1 MSLKLCC
8 SLCCTPCMEYKSLHD
23 DCGECN
29 EIYEIT
35 IKYFDPILL
44 TENENTATTH
54 SKGNNKVLC
63 RDCWLHIKDFHEF
76 HQTVINS
83 RQTLQQQQQE
93 RQTVVQK
100 SPLQIKLE
108 EPEVS
113 IVSLNDNYDDYLDI
127 VIKND
132 AQDELNPI
140 DENDAKI
147 LDNIEDEEKPL
158 IELKRTH
165 NNINYNEIDSDN
177 EITKEVKEK
186 PKSRKGRKPKSAIKS
201 NKKSD
206 IDQTLDTIETNENNE
221 TTETLTSENKYLSK
235 AALEKAREFNDF
247 IAQWK
252 SILECDICNETF
264 SNYDSLN
271 FHFKNKHNIKC
282 YVKCCERK
290 FNRRCDLVGHIRVHV
305 NPETHKCDICG
316 KLSATKY
323 NLKLHKKF
331 VHERDKQFE
340 CKQCHKTFA
349 QNSNLERHLLTHVTG
364 SKDFKCEECGRAY
377 VLEVQLKSHI
387 KLVHSDNR
395 ICDQCG
401 KTLPSLGA
409 LKTHV
414 KEHHEIIEKPT
425 YPCDECG
432 TILGSRVSLKKHK
445 AAYHNDGTTV
455 YVCSICG
462 KVAPNERALM
472 NHRNYV
478 HVKERIHKCPHCD
491 KAFKRPKNLTEHIA
505 THTGEDLY
513 QCPHCPKTFKINTN
527 YHDHRKKAHP
537 VEWEQTRKNRLGK
550 QKIDFEKVETQ
561 IVL

>member
-8 SLCCTPCMEYKSLHD
+8 SLCCTPCMEYKSLHND
-23 DCGECN
+23 FGECN

-44 TENENTATTH
+44 TDNENTATTH
-54 SKGNNKVLC
+54 SKSNNKVLC

-76 HQTVINS
+76 YQTVINS
-83 RQTLQQQQQE
+83 RQTLQQQQE
-93 RQTVVQK
+93 RHIHK

-113 IVSLNDNYDDYLDI
+113 IDSLNENYDDYLDI

-132 AQDELNPI
+132 ATDELNPI
-140 DENDAKI
+140 DVYDVKV
-147 LDNIEDEEKPL
+147 LDNDGNDEKSL
-158 IELKRTH
+158 KELKRTH
-165 NNINYNEIDSDN
+165 NNINYSEIDNEN

-186 PKSRKGRKPKSAIKS
+186 PKSRRRRKPKSAIKS

-206 IDQTLDTIETNENNE
+206 IDQTLETTEKNE
-221 TTETLTSENKYLSK
+221 TTETLTPENKYLSK

-271 FHFKNKHNIKC
+271 FHFKNKHNTKC

-290 FNRRCDLVGHIRVHV
+290 FNRRCDLVAHIRIHV

-323 NLKLHKKF
+323 VLKLHKKY
-331 VHERDKQFE
+331 VHERFKQFE

-349 QNSNLERHLLTHVTG
+349 KNSTLERHLLTHVTG
-364 SKDFKCEECGRAY
+364 SKDFKCEICGRAY
-377 VLEVQLKSHI
+377 ILEVQLKSHI
-387 KLVHSDNR
+387 KLLHSDNR

-409 LKTHV
+409 LKTHI
-414 KEHHEIIEKPT
+414 KEHLDIIEKPT
-425 YPCDECG
+425 FPCDECG
-432 TILGSRVSLKKHK
+432 TILSSRVNLNKHK

-462 KVAPNERALM
+462 KVAPNERALLY
-472 NHRNYV
+472 HRNYV
-478 HVKERIHKCPHCD
+478 HVMEPIHKCPHCD
-491 KAFKRPKNLTEHIA
+491 KAFKRAKNLTEHIA

-513 QCPHCPKTFKINTN
+513 QCPHCPKTFKINAK
-527 YHDHRKKAHP
+527 YHEHRKKAHP
-537 VEWEQTRKNRLGK
+537 VEWEQTRKNRLIK